1 MNTSNFTGE
10 CPATSIANSAQ
21 SDALSLILERLEA
34 IESKLGST
42 SPATKTTRA
51 GRIYLSDSEYEQKYG
66 VPRQTMAV
74 ALVMC
79 GETVIQNI
87 ADRLFVHRVTLTK
100 GSSFKTFRKY
110 LGVLQS
116 GNGVLSITDED
127 LRCPDDE

>member
-10 CPATSIANSAQ
+10 CPATSSANSAQ
-21 SDALSLILERLEA
+21 PDALALILERLEA
-34 IESKLGST
+34 IESKLGT
-42 SPATKTTRA
+42 PPATKTTRA
-51 GRIYLSDSEYEQKYG
+51 GRIYLTDSEYEEKYG

-127 LRCPDDE
+127 LRSHDDE